1 MERKCNM
8 KTTVYTV
15 CDEISKLVSRLYW
28 SYLTGMPLED
38 AIMKRKFYDT
48 RLLSWALN
56 TDQHL
61 AEAIKTFGIHGEDLS
76 STRSKNS
83 HKAPFKWMLS
93 CLGLTLNMKARHKI
107 KLCNFLST

>member
-1 MERKCNM
+1 M
-8 KTTVYTV
+8 KATVYTV
-15 CDEISKLVSRLYW
+15 CDEISKLVPRLYW

-48 RLLSWALN
+48 RLLSWALS

-61 AEAIKTFGIHGEDLS
+61 VEATKAFGIHGKNLS
-76 STRSKNS
+76 SARSKNS
-83 HKAPFKWMLS
+83 HKAPFKWMLG

-107 KLCNFLST
+107 KLCNFLSA